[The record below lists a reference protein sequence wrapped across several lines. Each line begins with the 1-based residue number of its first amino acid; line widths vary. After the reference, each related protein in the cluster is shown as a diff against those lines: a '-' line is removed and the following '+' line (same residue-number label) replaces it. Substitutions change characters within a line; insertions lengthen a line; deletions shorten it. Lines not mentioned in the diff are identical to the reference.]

1 MIYVNL
7 NDAKER
13 ELSFYL
19 AMEEYVARNMK
30 ERDCFF
36 MWQVE
41 PTVIFGR
48 NQLIEN
54 EVNVSFCKQNGIKMF
69 RRKSG
74 GGCVYADK
82 GNIMF
87 SYITKEDNVGFT
99 FYKYIN
105 MILAMLEKLNV
116 KATTSGRNDILI
128 DGRKV
133 SGNAFYRIPGRSV
146 VHGTMLY
153 DSDVETMMASIT
165 PSEQKLKSKGVTS
178 VSQRITQLKDY
189 IDLSME
195 QFKDFAKNTLCNGE
209 ITLQQKEVEKILE
222 MEKEYRSH
230 DFIYGN
236 NPKYAVTHHHWLDGV
251 GEMEVRMEVK
261 NGVIQSLNLLGDYFI
276 VGELDALLKS
286 LKGVKLNKDDINS
299 VLPNKLDDVILH
311 LHKED
316 FVNLLLCA

>member
-54 EVNVSFCKQNGIKMF
+54 EVNVPFCEKHGIKMF

-189 IDLSME
+189 IDISME
-195 QFKDFAKNTLCNGE
+195 QFMDFAKNTLCNGE

>member
-7 NDAKER
+7 YDAKDR
-13 ELSFYL
+13 ELAFYL
-19 AMEEYVARNMK
+19 ALEEYVARNMK

-153 DSDVETMMASIT
+153 DSDVEAMMASIT

-189 IDLSME
+189 INLDLE
-195 QFKDFAKNTLCNGE
+195 QFKDFAKKTLCNGE

-286 LKGVKLNKDDINS
+286 LKGVKLNKDDINN
-299 VLPNKLDDVILH
+299 VLPTRLDDVILH

>member
-105 MILAMLEKLNV
+105 MILAMLETLNV

-153 DSDVETMMASIT
+153 DSDVEAMMASIT

-189 IDLSME
+189 INLDLE
-195 QFKDFAKNTLCNGE
+195 QFKDFAKKTLCNGE
-209 ITLQQKEVEKILE
+209 ITLQQKEVENILE
-222 MEKEYRSH
+222 IEKEYRSH

-236 NPKYAVTHHHWLDGV
+236 NPKYAVTHHQWLDGV

-276 VGELDALLKS
+276 IGELDALLKS
-286 LKGVKLNKDDINS
+286 LKGVKLNKDDINN
-299 VLPNKLDDVILH
+299 VLPTRLDDVILH

>member
-128 DGRKV
+128 DGKKV
-133 SGNAFYRIPGRSV
+133 SGNAFYRIPGKSV

-189 IDLSME
+189 INLDLE
-195 QFKDFAKNTLCNGE
+195 QFKDFAKKTLCNGE
-209 ITLQQKEVEKILE
+209 ITLQQKEVENILE
-222 MEKEYRSH
+222 IEKEYRSH
-230 DFIYGN
+230 
-236 NPKYAVTHHHWLDGV
+236 
-251 GEMEVRMEVK
+251 EVRMEVK

-276 VGELDALLKS
+276 IGELDALLKS
-286 LKGVKLNKDDINS
+286 LKGVKLNKDDINN
-299 VLPNKLDDVILH
+299 VLPTRLDDVILH

>member
-54 EVNVSFCKQNGIKMF
+54 EVNVPFCEKHGIKMF

-87 SYITKEDNVGFT
+87 SYITKEDYVGFT

-189 IDLSME
+189 IDLDLE
-195 QFKDFAKNTLCNGE
+195 QFKDFAKKTLCNGE

-222 MEKEYRSH
+222 IEKEYRSH

>member
-7 NDAKER
+7 YDAKER

-128 DGRKV
+128 DGKKV

-189 IDLSME
+189 IDISME

-236 NPKYAVTHHHWLDGV
+236 NPKYAVTHHHWLEGV

>member
-133 SGNAFYRIPGRSV
+133 SGNAFYRIPGRSL

-153 DSDVETMMASIT
+153 DSDVEAMMASIT

-189 IDLSME
+189 IDLDLE
-195 QFKDFAKNTLCNGE
+195 QFKDFAKKTLCNGE
-209 ITLQQKEVEKILE
+209 ITLQQKEVENILE
-222 MEKEYRSH
+222 IEKEYRSH

-276 VGELDALLKS
+276 IGELDALLKS
-286 LKGVKLNKDDINS
+286 LKGVKLNKDDINN
-299 VLPNKLDDVILH
+299 VLPTRLDDVILH

>member
-1 MIYVNL
+1 
-7 NDAKER
+7 
-13 ELSFYL
+13 
-19 AMEEYVARNMK
+19 
-30 ERDCFF
+30 
-36 MWQVE
+36 
-41 PTVIFGR
+41 
-48 NQLIEN
+48 
-54 EVNVSFCKQNGIKMF
+54 MF

-105 MILAMLEKLNV
+105 MILAMLETLNV

-153 DSDVETMMASIT
+153 DSDVEAMMASIT

-189 IDLSME
+189 IDLDLE
-195 QFKDFAKNTLCNGE
+195 QFKDFAKKTLCNGE
-209 ITLQQKEVEKILE
+209 ITLQQKEVENILE
-222 MEKEYRSH
+222 IEKEYRSH

-286 LKGVKLNKDDINS
+286 LKGVKLNKDDINN
-299 VLPNKLDDVILH
+299 VLPTRLDDVILH

>member
-7 NDAKER
+7 YDAKER

-54 EVNVSFCKQNGIKMF
+54 EVNVPFCEQNGIKMF

-74 GGCVYADK
+74 GGCVFADK

-99 FYKYIN
+99 LYKYIN

-153 DSDVETMMASIT
+153 DSDVEAMMASIT

-189 IDLSME
+189 IDLDLE
-195 QFKDFAKNTLCNGE
+195 QFKDFAKKTLCNGE

-222 MEKEYRSH
+222 IEKEYRSH

-286 LKGVKLNKDDINS
+286 LKGVKLNKDDINN
-299 VLPNKLDDVILH
+299 VLPTRLDDVILH

>member
-7 NDAKER
+7 YDAKER

-54 EVNVSFCKQNGIKMF
+54 EVNVPFCEQNGIKMF

-74 GGCVYADK
+74 GGCVFADK

-153 DSDVETMMASIT
+153 DSDVEAMMASIT

-189 IDLSME
+189 IDLDLE
-195 QFKDFAKNTLCNGE
+195 QFKDFAKKTLCNGE
-209 ITLQQKEVEKILE
+209 ITLQQEEVEKILE
-222 MEKEYRSH
+222 MEKEYRSP

-286 LKGVKLNKDDINS
+286 LKGVKLNKDDINN
-299 VLPNKLDDVILH
+299 VLPTRLDDVILH

>member
-7 NDAKER
+7 YDAKER

-54 EVNVSFCKQNGIKMF
+54 EVNVLFCEQNGIKMF

-74 GGCVYADK
+74 GGCVFADK

-153 DSDVETMMASIT
+153 DSDVEAMMASIT

-189 IDLSME
+189 IDLDLE
-195 QFKDFAKNTLCNGE
+195 QFKDFAKKTLCNGE

-222 MEKEYRSH
+222 IEKEYRSH

-286 LKGVKLNKDDINS
+286 LKGVKLNKDDINN
-299 VLPNKLDDVILH
+299 VLPTRLDDVILH

>member
-153 DSDVETMMASIT
+153 DSDVEAMMASIT

-189 IDLSME
+189 IDLDLE
-195 QFKDFAKNTLCNGE
+195 QFKDFAKKTLCNGE
-209 ITLQQKEVEKILE
+209 ITLQQKEVENILE
-222 MEKEYRSH
+222 IEKEYRSH

-276 VGELDALLKS
+276 IGELDALLKS
-286 LKGVKLNKDDINS
+286 LKGVKLNKDDINN
-299 VLPNKLDDVILH
+299 VLPTRLDDVILH

>member
-153 DSDVETMMASIT
+153 DSDVEAMIASIT

-209 ITLQQKEVEKILE
+209 ITLQQKEVEIILE

>member
-7 NDAKER
+7 YDAKER

-54 EVNVSFCKQNGIKMF
+54 EVNVPFCEQNGIKMF

-74 GGCVYADK
+74 GGCVFADK

-153 DSDVETMMASIT
+153 DSDVEAMMASIT

-189 IDLSME
+189 IDLDLE
-195 QFKDFAKNTLCNGE
+195 QFKDFAKKTLCNGE

-222 MEKEYRSH
+222 IEKEYRSH

-286 LKGVKLNKDDINS
+286 LKGVKLNKDDINN
-299 VLPNKLDDVILH
+299 VLPTRLDDVILH

>member
-153 DSDVETMMASIT
+153 DSDVEAMMASIT

-189 IDLSME
+189 IDLDLE
-195 QFKDFAKNTLCNGE
+195 QFKDFAKKTLCNGE
-209 ITLQQKEVEKILE
+209 ITLQQKEVENILE
-222 MEKEYRSH
+222 IEKEYRSH

-236 NPKYAVTHHHWLDGV
+236 NPKYAVTHHQWLDGV

-276 VGELDALLKS
+276 IGELDALLKS
-286 LKGVKLNKDDINS
+286 LKGVKLNKDDINN
-299 VLPNKLDDVILH
+299 VLPTRLDDVILH

>member
-7 NDAKER
+7 YDAKER

-54 EVNVSFCKQNGIKMF
+54 EVNVSFCEQNGIKMF

-133 SGNAFYRIPGRSV
+133 SGNAFYRIRGRRG
-146 VHGTMLY
+146 VHGPMLY
-153 DSDVETMMASIT
+153 DSDVEAMMASIT

-189 IDLSME
+189 INLDLE
-195 QFKDFAKNTLCNGE
+195 QFKDFAKKTLCNGE
-209 ITLQQKEVEKILE
+209 ITLQQKEVENILE
-222 MEKEYRSH
+222 IEKEYRSH

-236 NPKYAVTHHHWLDGV
+236 NPKYAVTHHQWLDGV

-276 VGELDALLKS
+276 IGELDALLKS
-286 LKGVKLNKDDINS
+286 LKGVKLNKDDINN
-299 VLPNKLDDVILH
+299 VLPTRLDDVILH

>member
-74 GGCVYADK
+74 GGCVFADK

-153 DSDVETMMASIT
+153 DSDVEAMMASIT

-189 IDLSME
+189 IDLDLE
-195 QFKDFAKNTLCNGE
+195 QFKDFAKKTLCNGE

-222 MEKEYRSH
+222 IEKEYRSH

-286 LKGVKLNKDDINS
+286 LKGVKLNKDDINN
-299 VLPNKLDDVILH
+299 VLPTRLDDVILH

>member
-116 KATTSGRNDILI
+116 IATTSGRNDILI

-153 DSDVETMMASIT
+153 DSDVEAMMASIT

-189 IDLSME
+189 INLDLE
-195 QFKDFAKNTLCNGE
+195 QFKDFAKKTLCNGE
-209 ITLQQKEVEKILE
+209 ITLQQKEVENILE
-222 MEKEYRSH
+222 IEKEYRSH

-276 VGELDALLKS
+276 IGELDALLKS

>member
-128 DGRKV
+128 DGKKV

-153 DSDVETMMASIT
+153 DSDVEAMIASIT

-209 ITLQQKEVEKILE
+209 ITLQQKEVEIILE

>member
-133 SGNAFYRIPGRSV
+133 SGNAFYRIPGRSL

-153 DSDVETMMASIT
+153 DSDVEAMMASIT

-189 IDLSME
+189 IDLDLE
-195 QFKDFAKNTLCNGE
+195 QFKDFAKKTLCNGE
-209 ITLQQKEVEKILE
+209 ITLQQKEVENILE
-222 MEKEYRSH
+222 IEKEYRSH

-236 NPKYAVTHHHWLDGV
+236 NPKYAVTHHQWLDGV

-276 VGELDALLKS
+276 IGELDALLKS
-286 LKGVKLNKDDINS
+286 LKGVKLNKDDINN
-299 VLPNKLDDVILH
+299 VLPTRLDDVILH

>member
-153 DSDVETMMASIT
+153 DSDVEAMIASIT

>member
-105 MILAMLEKLNV
+105 MILAMLETLNV

-133 SGNAFYRIPGRSV
+133 SGNAFYRIPGRSL

-153 DSDVETMMASIT
+153 DSDVEAMMASIT

-189 IDLSME
+189 IDLDLE
-195 QFKDFAKNTLCNGE
+195 QFKDFAKKTLCNGE
-209 ITLQQKEVEKILE
+209 ITLQQKEVENILE
-222 MEKEYRSH
+222 IEKEYRSH

-286 LKGVKLNKDDINS
+286 LKGVKLNKDDINN
-299 VLPNKLDDVILH
+299 VLPTRLDDVILH

>member
-153 DSDVETMMASIT
+153 DSDVEAMIASIT

-189 IDLSME
+189 IDINME

>member
-189 IDLSME
+189 IDISME

>member
-7 NDAKER
+7 NDTKER

-153 DSDVETMMASIT
+153 DSDVEAMIASIT

-189 IDLSME
+189 IDISME

>member
-7 NDAKER
+7 NDTKER

-128 DGRKV
+128 DGKKV
-133 SGNAFYRIPGRSV
+133 SGNAFYRIPGKSV

-189 IDLSME
+189 IDISME

>member
-153 DSDVETMMASIT
+153 DSDVEAMMASIT

-189 IDLSME
+189 IDLDLE
-195 QFKDFAKNTLCNGE
+195 QFKDVAKKTLCNGE
-209 ITLQQKEVEKILE
+209 ITLQQKEVENILE
-222 MEKEYRSH
+222 IEKEYRSH

-286 LKGVKLNKDDINS
+286 LKGVKLNKDDINN
-299 VLPNKLDDVILH
+299 VLPTRLDDVILH

>member
-153 DSDVETMMASIT
+153 DSDVEAMIASIT
-165 PSEQKLKSKGVTS
+165 PSEQKLKSKGVSS

>member
-153 DSDVETMMASIT
+153 DSDVEAMIASIT

-189 IDLSME
+189 IDISME

>member
-105 MILAMLEKLNV
+105 MILAMLETLNV

-153 DSDVETMMASIT
+153 DSDVEAMMASIT

-189 IDLSME
+189 IDLDLE
-195 QFKDFAKNTLCNGE
+195 QFKDFAKKTLCNGE
-209 ITLQQKEVEKILE
+209 ITLQQKEVENILE
-222 MEKEYRSH
+222 IEKEYRSH

-286 LKGVKLNKDDINS
+286 LKGVKLNKDDINN
-299 VLPNKLDDVILH
+299 VLPTRLDDVILH

>member
-7 NDAKER
+7 YDAKER

-128 DGRKV
+128 DGKKV

-189 IDLSME
+189 IDISME

-222 MEKEYRSH
+222 MEKEYCSH

>member
-146 VHGTMLY
+146 VHGTMLD
-153 DSDVETMMASIT
+153 DSDVEVMMASIT

-178 VSQRITQLKDY
+178 VSQRINQLKDY
-189 IDLSME
+189 IDLDRE
-195 QFKDFAKNTLCNGE
+195 QFKDFAKKTLCNGE
-209 ITLQQKEVEKILE
+209 ITLQQKEVENILE
-222 MEKEYRSH
+222 IEKEYRSH

-286 LKGVKLNKDDINS
+286 LKGVKLNKDDINN
-299 VLPNKLDDVILH
+299 VLPTRLDDVILH

>member
-54 EVNVSFCKQNGIKMF
+54 EVNVSFCKQNGSKMF

-189 IDLSME
+189 IDIGME

>member
-7 NDAKER
+7 YDAKER

-54 EVNVSFCKQNGIKMF
+54 EVNVSFCEQNGIKMF

-153 DSDVETMMASIT
+153 DSDVEAMMASIT

-189 IDLSME
+189 IDLDLE
-195 QFKDFAKNTLCNGE
+195 QFKDFAKKTLCNGE
-209 ITLQQKEVEKILE
+209 ITLQQKEVENILE
-222 MEKEYRSH
+222 IEKEYRSH

-236 NPKYAVTHHHWLDGV
+236 NPKYAVTHHQWLDGV

-286 LKGVKLNKDDINS
+286 LKGVKLNKDDINN
-299 VLPNKLDDVILH
+299 VLPTRLDDVILH

>member
-189 IDLSME
+189 IDISME

-209 ITLQQKEVEKILE
+209 ITLQQKEMEKILE

>member
-7 NDAKER
+7 YDAKER

-54 EVNVSFCKQNGIKMF
+54 EVNVPFCEQNGIKMF

-74 GGCVYADK
+74 GGCVFADK

-153 DSDVETMMASIT
+153 DSDVEAMMASIT

-189 IDLSME
+189 IDLDLE
-195 QFKDFAKNTLCNGE
+195 QFKDFAKKTLCNGE
-209 ITLQQKEVEKILE
+209 ITLQQKEVENILE
-222 MEKEYRSH
+222 IEKEYRSH

-236 NPKYAVTHHHWLDGV
+236 NPKYAVTHHQWLDGV

-261 NGVIQSLNLLGDYFI
+261 KGVIQSLNLLGDYFI

-286 LKGVKLNKDDINS
+286 LKGVKLNKDDINN
-299 VLPNKLDDVILH
+299 VLPTRLDDVILH

>member
-153 DSDVETMMASIT
+153 DSDVEAMMASIT

-189 IDLSME
+189 IDLDLE
-195 QFKDFAKNTLCNGE
+195 QFKDFAKKTLCNGE
-209 ITLQQKEVEKILE
+209 ITLQQKEVENILE
-222 MEKEYRSH
+222 IEKEYRSH

-286 LKGVKLNKDDINS
+286 LKGVKLNKDDINN
-299 VLPNKLDDVILH
+299 VLPTRLDDVILH

>member
-153 DSDVETMMASIT
+153 DSDVEAMMASIT

-189 IDLSME
+189 IDLDLE
-195 QFKDFAKNTLCNGE
+195 QFKDFAKKTLCNGE
-209 ITLQQKEVEKILE
+209 ITLQQKEVENILE
-222 MEKEYRSH
+222 IEKEYRSH

-236 NPKYAVTHHHWLDGV
+236 NPKYAVTHHQWLDGV

-286 LKGVKLNKDDINS
+286 LKGVKLNKDDINN
-299 VLPNKLDDVILH
+299 VLPTRLDDVILH

>member
-54 EVNVSFCKQNGIKMF
+54 EVNVPFCEKHGIKMF

-189 IDLSME
+189 IDISME
-195 QFKDFAKNTLCNGE
+195 QFKDFAKNTLCKGE

>member
-153 DSDVETMMASIT
+153 DSDVEAMMASIT

-189 IDLSME
+189 IDLDLE
-195 QFKDFAKNTLCNGE
+195 QFKDFAKKTLCNGE
-209 ITLQQKEVEKILE
+209 ITLQQKEVEIILE
-222 MEKEYRSH
+222 IEKEYRSH

-286 LKGVKLNKDDINS
+286 LKGVKLNKDDINN
-299 VLPNKLDDVILH
+299 VLPTRLDDVILH